1 MLSYLID
8 SVQSV
13 LLRQIFILL
22 KVWVRCGTVYKL
34 NLLKIPL
41 NLQKRKKPPKESSY
55 FLVF

>member
-41 NLQKRKKPPKESSY
+41 NLKKEKSHQKKAHI
-55 FLVF
+55 F